1 MSFLNQLQEE
11 KQKMDGG
18 NPILSSEIETINTY
32 FIPFIFDMIY
42 DSGSCISNKENKLI
56 AAYRGN
62 YDNFI
67 SEYPQVLEN
76 TEFKNLLDSELDKSY
91 FVITNNFFHIINKI
105 QPVGIS
111 IDLTTIKINI
121 KKPNKLFT
129 TLQKLEISGE
139 VVQSNVPEINLG
151 HIEFELEM
159 GKKTYESVIQKIN
172 YFQIIL
178 KAIEAGELQQQSFH
192 LKNGSMFHY
201 SIMLNYSEK
210 DSEPFLFTFSRL
222 FLEASKKE
230 DSISMMMQHIANL
243 VMQLEQNQ
251 KLNSDNILKD
261 SFFKEK
267 FNIYNHNVSL
277 VNNSLSYNLE
287 QTFTDE
293 TVNYNETPIFE
304 SIKKIY
310 NLNI

>member
-18 NPILSSEIETINTY
+18 NPILSGEIDTLNTY

-42 DSGSCISNKENKLI
+42 DSGSCVSNKEIKFIN
-56 AAYRGN
+56 AYRGN

-67 SEYPQVLEN
+67 SEYPQILEN

-105 QPVGIS
+105 QPIGIS
-111 IDLTTIKINI
+111 IDLTTIKINL
-121 KKPNKLFT
+121 KKPNILFS

-159 GKKTYESVIQKIN
+159 GKKTYESVIKKIK

-178 KAIEAGELQQQSFH
+178 KAIEAGELQQHSFH
-192 LKNGSMFHY
+192 LKQGSMFHY

-210 DSEPFLFTFSRL
+210 DSETFLYNFSPL
-222 FLEASKKE
+222 FLETSKRE
-230 DSISMMMQHIANL
+230 DSISMMMQHITNL
-243 VMQLEQNQ
+243 LMQLEQNQ
-251 KLNSDNILKD
+251 KLSLDNILKD

-267 FNIYNHNVSL
+267 FNIYNHNLSL
-277 VNNSLSYNLE
+277 VNNLLSYKLE

-293 TVNYNETPIFE
+293 TIDYSETPNFD

-310 NLNI
+310 NLNF

>member
-1 MSFLNQLQEE
+1 
-11 KQKMDGG
+11 MDGG
-18 NPILSSEIETINTY
+18 NPILSDEIHTLNSY

-42 DSGSCISNKENKLI
+42 DSGSCISNKEIKFIN
-56 AAYRGN
+56 AYRGN

-67 SEYPQVLEN
+67 SEYPQILEN

-105 QPVGIS
+105 QPIGIS
-111 IDLTTIKINI
+111 IDLTTIKINL
-121 KKPNKLFT
+121 KKPNILFS

-159 GKKTYESVIQKIN
+159 GKKTYESVIKKIK

-192 LKNGSMFHY
+192 LKQGSMFHY

-210 DSEPFLFTFSRL
+210 DSETFLFNSYPL
-222 FLEASKKE
+222 FLETSKRE
-230 DSISMMMQHIANL
+230 DSISMMMQYITNL
-243 VMQLEQNQ
+243 LMQLEQNQ
-251 KLNSDNILKD
+251 ELSLDNILKD

-267 FNIYNHNVSL
+267 FNIYNHNISL
-277 VNNSLSYNLE
+277 VNNLLSYNLE
-287 QTFTDE
+287 QTFSDE
-293 TVNYNETPIFE
+293 TIDYSETPNFD

-310 NLNI
+310 NLNF